1 MSGLCYFC
9 TVLSIQIFNTRF
21 MKRISSIFLLLWAF
35 LSLSATMREVKLKL
49 IETSDIHG
57 NFFPYNFI
65 TQQDWNGSFARVYTY
80 VQQER
85 QTYGDNLLL
94 MDNGDILQ
102 GQPSAYYYNFMDTV
116 STHITAAMM
125 NYMGFVVGNMGNHDV
140 EAGHAV
146 YDRWI
151 KQCNFPVL
159 GANIIRTSD
168 GQPYLKPYEIIERD
182 GIKIAVLG
190 MITPAIPTW
199 LPETLWKGLSFADM
213 EQTARKWIP
222 IIQEKE
228 KPDVVIGLF
237 HAGKEARTVAGK
249 YREDASAEIAERIPG
264 FDIIMM
270 GHDHR
275 RFCGKIANAQGDSV
289 LLINPANNGRTV
301 GDIEIS
307 LTVDGDKVV
316 RKSTQGTLTDMDKL
330 QPSQEFMAQFTPQY
344 QAVKTFVSEKVGTF
358 TETIST
364 RPAYFGPSAFID
376 FIHSLQLDLTGADIS
391 FAAPLS
397 FDAEIKEGNIRISDM
412 FNLYK
417 YENMLYTMELTGKE
431 IKGFLEESYAI
442 WTNQMQS
449 AEDHL
454 LLLTE
459 RKDSNGYTFTNPSFN
474 FDSAA
479 GIIYTV
485 DVTKPA
491 GQKITIQSLANGE
504 PFDLNKTYRVA
515 LNSYRGNGG
524 GELLTK
530 GAGIPQDQLK
540 DRIVN
545 ATEKD
550 LRYYMIQYIKD
561 KKTLSPQPLNQW
573 KMIPEAWTQK
583 AAERDA
589 KLLFE

>member
-1 MSGLCYFC
+1 M
-9 TVLSIQIFNTRF
+9 R
-21 MKRISSIFLLLWAF
+21 RISCIFLLLWAF
-35 LSLSATMREVKLKL
+35 LSLSAATREVKLKL

-65 TQQDWNGSFARVYTY
+65 TQQDWKGSFARVHSYA
-80 VQQER
+80 QQER
-85 QTYGDNLLL
+85 QTYGNNLLL

-146 YDRWI
+146 YDGWI
-151 KQCNFPVL
+151 SQRQFPVL

-168 GQPYLKPYEIIERD
+168 EQPYLKPYEIIERE
-182 GIKIAVLG
+182 GVKIAVLG

-199 LPETLWKGLSFADM
+199 LPETLWKGLYFADM
-213 EQTARKWIP
+213 EQTARKWMP

-228 KPDVVIGLF
+228 KPDIIIGLF

-301 GDIEIS
+301 GDVEIT
-307 LTVDGDKVV
+307 LTLDGDKVI
-316 RKSTQGTLTDMDKL
+316 RKSIQGKLADMDKL
-330 QPSQEFMAQFTPQY
+330 EPSPDFMKQFAPQY
-344 QAVKTFVSEKVGTF
+344 QAVEAFVSEKVGTF
-358 TETIST
+358 TKTIST

-397 FDAEIKEGNIRISDM
+397 FDAVIKEGDIHISDM

-442 WTNQMQS
+442 WTNQMKS
-449 AEDHL
+449 ADDHV

-459 RKDSNGYTFTNPSFN
+459 RKDGNGYTFTNPSFN

-491 GQKITIQSLANGE
+491 GQKVSIQSLANGE
-504 PFDLNKTYRVA
+504 PFDLNRTYRVA

-540 DRIVN
+540 DRIIS

-550 LRYYMIQYIKD
+550 LRYYMIQYIRE

-573 KMIPEAWTQK
+573 KMIPEDWTEK

-589 KLLFE
+589 RLLFD

>member
-1 MSGLCYFC
+1 M
-9 TVLSIQIFNTRF
+9 R
-21 MKRISSIFLLLWAF
+21 RISCIFLLLWAF
-35 LSLSATMREVKLKL
+35 LSLSAATREVKLKL

-65 TQQDWNGSFARVYTY
+65 TQQDWKGSFARVHSYA
-80 VQQER
+80 QQER

-151 KQCNFPVL
+151 SQCQFPVL

-168 GQPYLKPYEIIERD
+168 EQPYLKPYEIIERE
-182 GIKIAVLG
+182 GVKIAVLG

-199 LPETLWKGLSFADM
+199 LPETLWKGLYFADM
-213 EQTARKWIP
+213 EQTARKWMP

-228 KPDVVIGLF
+228 KPDIIIGLF

-275 RFCGKIANAQGDSV
+275 CFCGKIANAQGDSV

-301 GDIEIS
+301 GDVEIV
-307 LTVDGDKVV
+307 LTLDGDKVI
-316 RKSTQGTLTDMDKL
+316 RKSIQGKLADMDKL
-330 QPSQEFMAQFTPQY
+330 EPSPDFMKQFAPQY
-344 QAVKTFVSEKVGTF
+344 QAVEAFVSEKVGTF

-397 FDAEIKEGNIRISDM
+397 FDAVIKEGDIHISDM

-442 WTNQMQS
+442 WTNQMKS
-449 AEDHL
+449 ADDHV

-459 RKDSNGYTFTNPSFN
+459 RKDGNGYTFTNPSFN

-491 GQKITIQSLANGE
+491 GQKVSIQSLANGE
-504 PFDLNKTYRVA
+504 PFDLNRTYRVA

-540 DRIVN
+540 DRIIS

-550 LRYYMIQYIKD
+550 LRYYMIQYIRE

-573 KMIPEAWTQK
+573 KMIPEDWTEK

-589 KLLFE
+589 RLLFD

>member
-1 MSGLCYFC
+1 M
-9 TVLSIQIFNTRF
+9 R
-21 MKRISSIFLLLWAF
+21 RISCIFLLLWAF
-35 LSLSATMREVKLKL
+35 LSLSAATREVKLKL

-65 TQQDWNGSFARVYTY
+65 TQQDRKGSFARVHSYA
-80 VQQER
+80 QQER
-85 QTYGDNLLL
+85 QTYGNNLLL

-151 KQCNFPVL
+151 SQCQFPVL

-168 GQPYLKPYEIIERD
+168 EQPYLKPYEIIERE
-182 GIKIAVLG
+182 GVKIAVLG

-199 LPETLWKGLSFADM
+199 LPETLWKGLYFADM
-213 EQTARKWIP
+213 EQTARKWMP

-228 KPDVVIGLF
+228 KPDIIIGLF

-301 GDIEIS
+301 GDVEIT
-307 LTVDGDKVV
+307 LTLDGDKVI
-316 RKSTQGTLTDMDKL
+316 RKSIQGKLADMDKL
-330 QPSQEFMAQFTPQY
+330 EPSPDFMKQFAPQY
-344 QAVKTFVSEKVGTF
+344 QAVEAFVSEKVGTF

-397 FDAEIKEGNIRISDM
+397 FDAVIKEGDIHISDM

-442 WTNQMQS
+442 WTNQMKS
-449 AEDHL
+449 ADDHV

-459 RKDSNGYTFTNPSFN
+459 RKDGNGYTFTNPSFN

-491 GQKITIQSLANGE
+491 GQKVSIQSLANGE
-504 PFDLNKTYRVA
+504 PFDLNRTYRVA

-540 DRIVN
+540 DRIIS

-550 LRYYMIQYIKD
+550 LRYYMIQYIRE

-573 KMIPEAWTQK
+573 KMIPEDWTEK

-589 KLLFE
+589 RLLFD

>member
-1 MSGLCYFC
+1 M
-9 TVLSIQIFNTRF
+9 R
-21 MKRISSIFLLLWAF
+21 RISCIFLLLWAF
-35 LSLSATMREVKLKL
+35 LSLSAATREVKLKL

-65 TQQDWNGSFARVYTY
+65 TQQDWKGSFARVHSYA
-80 VQQER
+80 QQER

-151 KQCNFPVL
+151 SQCQFPVL
-159 GANIIRTSD
+159 GANIIQVSD
-168 GQPYLKPYEIIERD
+168 EQPYLKPYEIIERE
-182 GIKIAVLG
+182 GVKIAVLG

-199 LPETLWKGLSFADM
+199 LPETLWKGLYFADM
-213 EQTARKWIP
+213 EQTARKWMP

-228 KPDVVIGLF
+228 KPDIIIGLF

-249 YREDASAEIAERIPG
+249 YHEDASAEIAERIPG

-301 GDIEIS
+301 GDVEIT
-307 LTVDGDKVV
+307 LTLDGDKVI
-316 RKSTQGTLTDMDKL
+316 RKSIQGKLADMDKL
-330 QPSQEFMAQFTPQY
+330 DPSPDFMKQFAPQY
-344 QAVKTFVSEKVGTF
+344 QAVEAFVSEKVGTF

-397 FDAEIKEGNIRISDM
+397 FDAVIKEGDIHISDM

-442 WTNQMQS
+442 WTNQMKS
-449 AEDHL
+449 ADDHV

-459 RKDSNGYTFTNPSFN
+459 RKDGNGYTFTNPSFN

-491 GQKITIQSLANGE
+491 GQKVSIQSLANGE
-504 PFDLNKTYRVA
+504 PFDLNRTYRVA

-540 DRIVN
+540 DRIIS

-550 LRYYMIQYIKD
+550 LRYYMIQYIRE

-573 KMIPEAWTQK
+573 KMIPEDWTEK

-589 KLLFE
+589 RLLFD

>member
-1 MSGLCYFC
+1 M
-9 TVLSIQIFNTRF
+9 R
-21 MKRISSIFLLLWAF
+21 RISCIFLLLWAF
-35 LSLSATMREVKLKL
+35 LSLSAATREVKLKL

-65 TQQDWNGSFARVYTY
+65 TQQDWKGSFARVHSYA
-80 VQQER
+80 QQER

-151 KQCNFPVL
+151 SQCQFPVL
-159 GANIIRTSD
+159 GANIIQVSD
-168 GQPYLKPYEIIERD
+168 EQPYLKPYEIIERE
-182 GIKIAVLG
+182 GVKIAVLG

-199 LPETLWKGLSFADM
+199 LPETLWKGLYFADM
-213 EQTARKWIP
+213 EQTARKWMP

-228 KPDVVIGLF
+228 KPDIIIGLF

-301 GDIEIS
+301 GDVEIV
-307 LTVDGDKVV
+307 LTLDGDKVI
-316 RKSTQGTLTDMDKL
+316 RKSIQGKLADMDKL
-330 QPSQEFMAQFTPQY
+330 DPSPDFMKQFAPQY
-344 QAVKTFVSEKVGTF
+344 QAVEAFVSEKVGTF

-397 FDAEIKEGNIRISDM
+397 FDAVIKEGDIHISDM

-442 WTNQMQS
+442 WTNQMKS
-449 AEDHL
+449 ADDHV

-459 RKDSNGYTFTNPSFN
+459 RKDGNGYTFTNPSFN

-504 PFDLNKTYRVA
+504 PFDLNRTYRVA

-540 DRIVN
+540 DRIIS

-550 LRYYMIQYIKD
+550 LRYYMIRYIRE

-573 KMIPEAWTQK
+573 KMIPEDWTEK

-589 KLLFE
+589 RLLFD

>member
-1 MSGLCYFC
+1 
-9 TVLSIQIFNTRF
+9 

-35 LSLSATMREVKLKL
+35 LSLSATTREVKLKL
-49 IETSDIHG
+49 IETSDIHS

-140 EAGHAV
+140 EAGHTV

-151 KQCNFPVL
+151 KQCNFPIL

-301 GDIEIS
+301 GDIEIC

-316 RKSTQGTLTDMDKL
+316 RKSIQGTLTDMDKL
-330 QPSQEFMAQFTPQY
+330 QLSQEFMAQFTPQY

-397 FDAEIKEGNIRISDM
+397 FDAEIKEGDIRISDM

-449 AEDHL
+449 ADDHL

-459 RKDSNGYTFTNPSFN
+459 RKDGNGYTFTNPSFN

-573 KMIPEAWTQK
+573 EMIPEAWTQK

>member
-1 MSGLCYFC
+1 M
-9 TVLSIQIFNTRF
+9 R
-21 MKRISSIFLLLWAF
+21 RISCIFLLLWAF
-35 LSLSATMREVKLKL
+35 LSLSAATREVKLKL

-65 TQQDWNGSFARVYTY
+65 MQQDWKGSFARVHSYA
-80 VQQER
+80 QQER

-151 KQCNFPVL
+151 SQCQFPVL

-168 GQPYLKPYEIIERD
+168 EQPYLKPYEIIERE
-182 GIKIAVLG
+182 GVKIAVLG

-199 LPETLWKGLSFADM
+199 LPETLWKGLYFADM
-213 EQTARKWIP
+213 EQTARKWMP

-228 KPDVVIGLF
+228 KPDIIIGLF
-237 HAGKEARTVAGK
+237 HAGKEARTVSGK

-301 GDIEIS
+301 GDVEIV
-307 LTVDGDKVV
+307 LTLDGDKVIQ
-316 RKSTQGTLTDMDKL
+316 KSIQGKLADMDKL
-330 QPSQEFMAQFTPQY
+330 EPSPDFMKQFTPQY
-344 QAVKTFVSEKVGTF
+344 QAVEAFVSEKVGTF
-358 TETIST
+358 TKTIST

-397 FDAEIKEGNIRISDM
+397 FDAVIKEGDIHISDM

-442 WTNQMQS
+442 WTNQMKS
-449 AEDHL
+449 ADDHV

-459 RKDSNGYTFTNPSFN
+459 RKDGNGYTFTNPSFN

-491 GQKITIQSLANGE
+491 GQKVSIQSLANGE
-504 PFDLNKTYRVA
+504 PFDLNRTYRVA

-540 DRIVN
+540 DRIIS

-550 LRYYMIQYIKD
+550 LRYYMIQYIRE

-573 KMIPEAWTQK
+573 KMIPEDWTEK

-589 KLLFE
+589 RLLFD